1 MSLFPLPQNE
11 AERLIALKSYNIFDT
26 AEEKDFDALATL
38 ASAICQVP
46 IALITFIDEKRQY
59 FKAHHGTDI
68 NENLRELSFCTHLIA
83 TNDDIMIVPDA
94 TMDERF
100 AQNPMV
106 TGPTKISFY
115 AGVPL
120 VNEDG
125 YALGTLCMVDQ
136 QTHTLTDYQ
145 KEALKTL
152 GSQVVDK
159 LELRRK
165 VLLLEKTNQELTSS
179 NMLIQKFAAM
189 AAHDIKNP
197 LSSIQLTSQALKIRL
212 EQLNEPSCTR
222 LIDLNITSTK
232 HLLKLIDEMLAY
244 SQSPSLLLVNKQNFE
259 INKVISRVVD
269 MLSKPVNMAIVLPE
283 GRHEIFMSAVA
294 FEQIMINLIS
304 NAIRYNDK
312 PAGLIKIG
320 FKADDKNYYF
330 EVADNGQGIAP
341 EYHDK
346 IFTNSFTLKI
356 TDRYNQQGTG
366 IGLSTVKELI
376 IALKGDINVKS
387 TPGKGAAFSFRI
399 PK

>member
-11 AERLIALKSYNIFDT
+11 AERLVALKSYNIFDT

-46 IALITFIDEKRQY
+46 IALITFIDEKRQW

-68 NENLRELSFCTHLIA
+68 TENQRELSFCTHLLA
-83 TNDDIMIVPDA
+83 SGEDIMIVPDA
-94 TMDERF
+94 TQDERF
-100 AQNPMV
+100 ANNPIV
-106 TGPTKISFY
+106 TGPTKIMFY

-120 VNEDG
+120 VNEEG
-125 YALGTLCMVDQ
+125 HALGTLCMVDQ
-136 QTHTLTDYQ
+136 QTHTLSPYQ
-145 KEALKTL
+145 VGALKTL
-152 GSQVVDK
+152 ASQVMDK

-165 VLLLEKTNQELTSS
+165 MMLLEKTNQELMSS

-212 EQLNEPSCTR
+212 EQLDEPSCTR

-244 SQSPSLLLVNKQNFE
+244 SQSPSLLLVNKQKFE
-259 INKVISRVVD
+259 LNKVIGRVVD

-283 GRHEIFMSAVA
+283 GRHELFMSTVA
-294 FEQIMINLIS
+294 FEQIMINLVS

-312 PAGLIKIG
+312 PAGLISIS
-320 FKADDKNYYF
+320 FNEDSAFYNF
-330 EVADNGQGIAP
+330 EVADNGIGIAR
-341 EYHDK
+341 EYHEK

-356 TDRYNQQGTG
+356 TDRYNQKGTG

-376 IALKGDINVKS
+376 SALKGEISVKS
-387 TPGKGAAFSFRI
+387 TPGEGTTFIFSI